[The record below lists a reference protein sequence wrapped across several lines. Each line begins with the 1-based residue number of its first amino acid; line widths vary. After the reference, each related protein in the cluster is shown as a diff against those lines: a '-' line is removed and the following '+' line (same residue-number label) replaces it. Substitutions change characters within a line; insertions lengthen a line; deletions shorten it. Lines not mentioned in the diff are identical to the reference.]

1 MDGAQDL
8 EARLARSERAI
19 RNLRA
24 AVLGL
29 IVLSAGAL
37 FAASRVSST
46 REARGG
52 TLRLS
57 ELVIVDSTGTPRVRL
72 GGRLPDAVINGKPVP
87 RGQDAAGVL
96 LYDETGVERGG
107 YVTFAPSGNVALTL
121 DTRERQVALF
131 AADPEEGVV
140 ARLWSTDGANWVQ
153 LRADDT
159 GARFSS
165 GRDGG
170 VVLQQPAL
178 LEEESAAFCRAFN
191 DEVDGLDPR
200 PAREQLLAACTRQMP
215 GDVCERCLGDVE

>member
-1 MDGAQDL
+1 MDGTRDL
-8 EARLARSERAI
+8 ETRLARSERAI

-24 AVLGL
+24 ALLGL

-37 FAASRVSST
+37 FAA
-46 REARGG
+46 ARGSSPAGPSG

-72 GGRLPDAVINGKPVP
+72 GGHLPDAVINGKPVP
-87 RGQDAAGVL
+87 RGQDASGVL
-96 LYDETGVERGG
+96 LYDATGVERGG

-131 AADPEEGVV
+131 AADPEEGAV

-178 LEEESAAFCRAFN
+178 LEEETASFCRAFN

-200 PAREQLLAACTRQMP
+200 PAREELLAACTRQMP
-215 GDVCERCLGDVE
+215 ADVCDRCLGTEE

>member
-1 MDGAQDL
+1 MDGTQDL

-24 AVLGL
+24 ALLGL

-37 FAASRVSST
+37 FAA
-46 REARGG
+46 ARGSSPAGPSG
-52 TLRLS
+52 TLQLS

-72 GGRLPDAVINGKPVP
+72 GGHLPDAVINGKPVP
-87 RGQDAAGVL
+87 RGQDASGVL
-96 LYDETGVERGG
+96 LYDATGVERGG

-131 AADPEEGVV
+131 AADPEEGAV

-153 LRADDT
+153 LRADDS

-165 GRDGG
+165 GRDGS
-170 VVLQQPAL
+170 VVFQQPAL

-191 DEVDGLDPR
+191 DEVAGLDRR
-200 PAREQLLAACTRQMP
+200 PAREELLSACTRQMP
-215 GDVCERCLGDVE
+215 ADVCERCLGVLE